1 MAGLLLVVVTLIT
14 VFAAVAYLTGKGS
27 AAKAPI
33 VITAAP
39 RAVTPAAPPPV
50 PVPEHPTA
58 PPRKSVPLFGTPVA
72 GGRYLQTAAVDK
84 GVAVLLTEGLR
95 ARGLEAF
102 ASPTATPKIFRVL
115 IGPLPDQ
122 TAYLRAKDTMDDLD
136 LPSTAHK

>member
-27 AAKAPI
+27 AAKVPI

-39 RAVTPAAPPPV
+39 RAITSAAPA